1 MNCMVPFTCLLVAV
15 FTADS
20 LADETDKP
28 PPPDQ
33 ERLFEIV
40 NAIRVN
46 EARYHNLETVV
57 RIKTRWE
64 IGSLS
69 NVRQQEETRHTI
81 EQRELFWFHQQGNYT
96 LASGEKIKR
105 ERLAAFDGEFT
116 RSIEF
121 GNSVNVHT
129 GRHEPARMVPPHGWS
144 VFQLRISSLPL
155 SVYLSGTTAIREHP
169 KAFQSPGQQ
178 GRTFDLARVETE
190 IEGEEIIDGLKC
202 IKLRNRCWHRDKES
216 PTVELLWLAP
226 ERNYLCIGSQWFV
239 ESIDRWRPL
248 EVSKVVEMRELEP
261 GLWLPMRVEVR
272 RGKRDAQ
279 SRLSGAVESIE
290 TWTVEKAA
298 SQSKE
303 LPERLSDVKLPAD
316 LPRFDIGEDG
326 RLDTSG
332 LELVEAKPRD
342 PRELAAIIEKLRE
355 QERRYGRIDVS
366 LATTC
371 RTFEADNIGVPGIHL
386 GSEQTERT
394 VAMPGKL
401 YHASQL
407 TYRTA
412 GHGDY
417 LMAETSAWDGQWL
430 RSLHWQAKGR
440 AVPAQPTRAS
450 IGKHGLRGMNAFRPH
465 TAMFW
470 RQPNWHLSELLTA
483 QWYDEQNKYGYQVSY
498 IGDDKIDGFACKL
511 LRLGDVSSGQGEP
524 YRFTFLWLAPERN
537 YLPIRSERCDLT
549 CSETLPT
556 GSTQVAEWQELKPG
570 VWLPSQVIALAYDQ
584 SGRYGIGSG
593 QILVQVREDRHVER
607 ATVDVSVSEDLF
619 APAAPAGK
627 VSVVDAMGHT
637 IGEIRQRQ
645 PGPATVPDEKWRLM
659 TATGPHDVESLIQR
673 QTARKALIGRP
684 APPLVGE
691 RWLNGEPRTWDAL
704 AGNVVILFFWAEW
717 AADLQDE
724 LAQLAVACPELAEAG
739 IQVIGVHPAGST
751 QVEIEEANREFKI
764 TWPVCIDRAHPDGHL
779 WGSLCESLQVE
790 YLPSAFVIDAQ
801 AKIAAQGRLA
811 EMIAKARE
819 LAKKP

>member
-1 MNCMVPFTCLLVAV
+1 MAQARHGTA
-15 FTADS
+15 ADS
-20 LADETDKP
+20 A
-28 PPPDQ
+28 
-33 ERLFEIV
+33 ERE
-40 NAIRVN
+40 
-46 EARYHNLETVV
+46 
-57 RIKTRWE
+57 
-64 IGSLS
+64 
-69 NVRQQEETRHTI
+69 
-81 EQRELFWFHQQGNYT
+81 
-96 LASGEKIKR
+96 IKR

-129 GRHEPARMVPPHGWS
+129 GRHEPARMMPPHGWS

-190 IEGEEIIDGLKC
+190 I
-202 IKLRNRCWHRDKES
+202 
-216 PTVELLWLAP
+216 
-226 ERNYLCIGSQWFV
+226 
-239 ESIDRWRPL
+239 
-248 EVSKVVEMRELEP
+248 
-261 GLWLPMRVEVR
+261 
-272 RGKRDAQ
+272 
-279 SRLSGAVESIE
+279 
-290 TWTVEKAA
+290 
-298 SQSKE
+298 
-303 LPERLSDVKLPAD
+303 
-316 LPRFDIGEDG
+316 
-326 RLDTSG
+326 
-332 LELVEAKPRD
+332 
-342 PRELAAIIEKLRE
+342 
-355 QERRYGRIDVS
+355 
-366 LATTC
+366 
-371 RTFEADNIGVPGIHL
+371 
-386 GSEQTERT
+386 
-394 VAMPGKL
+394 
-401 YHASQL
+401 
-407 TYRTA
+407 
-412 GHGDY
+412 
-417 LMAETSAWDGQWL
+417 
-430 RSLHWQAKGR
+430 
-440 AVPAQPTRAS
+440 
-450 IGKHGLRGMNAFRPH
+450 
-465 TAMFW
+465 
-470 RQPNWHLSELLTA
+470 
-483 QWYDEQNKYGYQVSY
+483 
-498 IGDDKIDGFACKL
+498 DKIDGFACKL
-511 LRLGDVSSGQGEP
+511 LRLGDVSSGQAEP

-570 VWLPSQVIALAYDQ
+570 VWLPSHVIALAYDQ

-593 QILVQVREDRHVER
+593 QIVIHVREDRHVER

-619 APAAPAGK
+619 APAARAGK
-627 VSVVDAMGHT
+627 VSVVNAMGHT

-739 IQVIGVHPAGST
+739 IQVIGVHPAGSK
-751 QVEIEEANREFKI
+751 QPEIEEAIRECKI

-801 AKIAAQGRLA
+801 ARIAAEGRLA
-811 EMIAKARE
+811 EMIAEARE